1 MPLRFEFTVDVGL
14 HIAYM
19 LNGPMKKELYE
30 LPPTILAVPELVS
43 NLVGKSK
50 HVLAVVRPMLHQ
62 GAGGLTDGD
71 HDVITFLY
79 ALIAI
84 VGCGL
89 ADDRARPATVD
100 ARMAR
105 KSMIAFAKMDNALGE
120 LGKCMSTYVGA
131 KALMGRAREHAAGG
145 IQDENASA
153 MYDEAVSRFESKL
166 GGGFFDDTQAFV
178 LTGNEGGP
186 HTIDSYE
193 DLLVA
198 TKAMATDA
206 MHVISQWSSAAL
218 QSRLVNLADF
228 VSVAMDVVRL
238 GLHILVNCTQD
249 SLADSWA
256 NLEVDRTQKHTA
268 GQEEVREPAIKQ
280 ELEVKIE
287 MTSDAMPAPAIAAEA
302 PPPPAP
308 VTAPPPPVAVAEVM
322 VPPPPPAPAVEPPP
336 QPVEAQP
343 EAPRQVAEAPP
354 ERRPP
359 PRQSAPQ
366 PAPQPV
372 RLNAALQGMESFTLE
387 GRTTPPEALDIARN
401 RRPNYPEASRRRGE
415 QGVVR
420 VELFVDPAGRVAN
433 VRVTESSGFAALD
446 AAALEA
452 VRDWRFRPAERAGLP
467 VAASITTA
475 VHFRLETA
483 RR

>member
-1 MPLRFEFTVDVGL
+1 VKAAPRGFGL
-14 HIAYM
+14 VASVALH
-19 LNGPMKKELYE
+19 GF
-30 LPPTILAVPELVS
+30 
-43 NLVGKSK
+43 
-50 HVLAVVRPMLHQ
+50 VVAALIFWPMLEDFSTDQAEAQ
-62 GAGGLTDGD
+62 GIA
-71 HDVITFLY
+71 VIY
-79 ALIAI
+79 EGAPEIGVVESPAAPPEIA
-84 VGCGL
+84 
-89 ADDRARPATVD
+89 AAPPAPEAPPAPPPAT
-100 ARMAR
+100 
-105 KSMIAFAKMDNALGE
+105 
-120 LGKCMSTYVGA
+120 
-131 KALMGRAREHAAGG
+131 
-145 IQDENASA
+145 
-153 MYDEAVSRFESKL
+153 
-166 GGGFFDDTQAFV
+166 
-178 LTGNEGGP
+178 P
-186 HTIDSYE
+186 
-193 DLLVA
+193 
-198 TKAMATDA
+198 
-206 MHVISQWSSAAL
+206 
-218 QSRLVNLADF
+218 
-228 VSVAMDVVRL
+228 
-238 GLHILVNCTQD
+238 
-249 SLADSWA
+249 
-256 NLEVDRTQKHTA
+256 
-268 GQEEVREPAIKQ
+268 P
-280 ELEVKIE
+280 
-287 MTSDAMPAPAIAAEA
+287 PAIAVEV

-308 VTAPPPPVAVAEVM
+308 VTAPPPPVGLAEVM
-322 VPPPPPAPAVEPPP
+322 VPPPPPPAPAVEPPR

-366 PAPQPV
+366 TVAPPPV